1 MLEIEDLHAS
11 YGSVLAV
18 VSASVSVRQGQIVA
32 LIGSNGAGKST
43 LLRCISGVR
52 RARISGH
59 VYFEG
64 RDLVGRPA
72 YDIARRGIV
81 MVAEERRIFL
91 PLTIEE
97 NLKVGWV
104 GRGGGEFRASLE
116 RVFDTFPMLA
126 SRRTSV
132 AGSLSGGQQQMLA
145 IGRAILTNPKVLLLD
160 EPSLGLAPFLVEKMF
175 EAITSLAHA
184 GQTVLLSEQNAAWA
198 TEVASW
204 IYVMR
209 RGRVVRNGPAAD
221 FEHGRAALD
230 AYL

>member
-1 MLEIEDLHAS
+1 MLEVENLSAS
-11 YGSVLAV
+11 YGSVMAV
-18 VSASVSVRQGQIVA
+18 VSAAISVRQGQIVA

-43 LLRCISGVR
+43 LLRSIAGVR
-52 RARISGH
+52 RAKVSGH
-59 VYFEG
+59 VHFEG
-64 RDLVGRPA
+64 RDIVGRPA
-72 YDIARRGIV
+72 YEIARTGIV

-97 NLKVGWV
+97 NLRVGWS
-104 GRGGGEFRASLE
+104 GRRGDEFRSSLD
-116 RVFDTFPMLA
+116 RVFEIFPLLA

-145 IGRAILTNPKVLLLD
+145 IGRALVTNPKLLLLD
-160 EPSLGLAPFLVEKMF
+160 EPSLGLAPFLVENMF
-175 EAITSLAHA
+175 EAILSLVKA

-204 IYVMR
+204 VYVMR
-209 RGRVVRNGPAAD
+209 RGEMVRNGPASD